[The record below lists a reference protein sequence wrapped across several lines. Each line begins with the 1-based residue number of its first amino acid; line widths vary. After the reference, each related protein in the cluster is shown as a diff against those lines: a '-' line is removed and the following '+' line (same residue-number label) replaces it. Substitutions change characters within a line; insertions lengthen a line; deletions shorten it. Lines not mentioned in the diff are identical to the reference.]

1 MTVILTIAFLYLWWH
16 SFWVTLSSWNLCS
29 PNCDKYYW
37 TRLNF
42 ALGRLPICFK
52 GHPSIRKYQPCLEC
66 KLFPSN
72 YMIMHTRTIHNAIP
86 IFKRH
91 NRNKNKWC
99 LCLGS
104 DSWIKWK
111 EKIFYTAIITFSLDA
126 NHFCNKWLN
135 SFWSMQ
141 YINKIICNHAPKRTN
156 L

>member
-1 MTVILTIAFLYLWWH
+1 MQFWQLHSRFYDSIHFRKLHLHGNDALQNVIITVQQGLISHLAHFQ
-16 SFWVTLSSWNLCS
+16 
-29 PNCDKYYW
+29 
-37 TRLNF
+37 
-42 ALGRLPICFK
+42 ICCK

-135 SFWSMQ
+135 SFWSIQ